1 MKKTFKL
8 GFLYLFLVALMV
20 SCDTS
25 QSLQQYYVESKEN
38 NEFISIDIPSSIL
51 QLKNDNIEEEVKQTL
66 KTIKKVNFLALQLTD
81 TNSAMVAEEQQK
93 VKNILQGSKYKELMK
108 MNANNINVSV
118 NYLGEEEAID
128 EVIIFGAEN
137 TKGFAIVRV
146 IGENMNPSDIFKL
159 MEKIQLDSDSGEMKQ
174 LEGILKGII

>member
-108 MNANNINVSV
+108 MNA
-118 NYLGEEEAID
+118 
-128 EVIIFGAEN
+128 II
-137 TKGFAIVRV
+137 
-146 IGENMNPSDIFKL
+146 L
-159 MEKIQLDSDSGEMKQ
+159 M
-174 LEGILKGII
+174 